1 MSWPIWFA
9 IVNAFAMIAGAI
21 SVVFFHDRKSSD
33 IGQLIDYSFS
43 THVLKRVI
51 LYYRGFVLLMLLFFI
66 TFSISLFALQ
76 KSAGVTL
83 FAEGKASLLG
93 MILFSF
99 DLMARGAFFDW
110 MEHFDWRLT
119 PLHMNRGQLWFVIY
133 AFVFRMFFAVTLL
146 RILFSFAWLY
156 RKIKQAKKEH
166 SDQEAFI

>member
-9 IVNAFAMIAGAI
+9 IINAFAMVAGAI

-43 THVLKRVI
+43 TYVLKRVI
-51 LYYRGFVLLMLLFFI
+51 LYYRGFAVLVLLFFL
-66 TFSISLFALQ
+66 TFSISLYALQ
-76 KSAGVTL
+76 TGANVTL

-93 MILFSF
+93 MFLFSF

-119 PLHMNRGQLWFVIY
+119 PLHMNRERLWFVIY
-133 AFVFRMFFAVTLL
+133 AFVFRMFFAVTLI
-146 RILFSFAWLY
+146 RIVFSFAWLY
-156 RKIKQAKKEH
+156 RKIKLAKKEH
-166 SDQEAFI
+166 LEQEAFV